1 MPVKKYLLAALVL
14 AFFSAC
20 LPSARRGLPPAP
32 KKSAA
37 VTISPENAKK
47 VESLYYRAVGAYSNG
62 DMKVAG
68 EYIDQISAIDP
79 SYRPAAE
86 LREKIRKVDGR

>member
-20 LPSARRGLPPAP
+20 LPSARRGVPPAP
-32 KKSAA
+32 KKAPAA
-37 VTISPENAKK
+37 RISPENEKR

-62 DMKVAG
+62 DMKAAG
-68 EYIDQISAIDP
+68 EYIDQISALDP

-86 LREKIRKVDGR
+86 LREKIRKVDSR